1 MSSNYFSAPSL
12 SQDTRLKIQT
22 PGLVQILACTYSLKK
37 DTGGRQKFLHFQKYN
52 KSSNKELKSYD
63 RKKFY
68 GYAGT
73 EFLPTSRFKWICP
86 KEFNLSKYTNNSS
99 KTCVLEVNLEH
110 PQELHELNNDSP
122 LTPDKTE
129 IKREILSDYELK
141 VAD

>member
-1 MSSNYFSAPSL
+1 M
-12 SQDTRLKIQT
+12 
-22 PGLVQILACTYSLKK
+22 
-37 DTGGRQKFLHFQKYN
+37 
-52 KSSNKELKSYD
+52 
-63 RKKFY
+63 
-68 GYAGT
+68 T
-73 EFLPTSRFKWICP
+73 EFLPTSTFKQICP